1 MSGPMGLEFQ
11 VVVSHCVSSGDQ
23 TQILCKNSK
32 CSYPLSL
39 SPALNFFS
47 FFLTMLFR
55 LAYKVK
61 GFIMPSSYK
70 YHRTDQAGLRLEGV
84 LVCLFPKCWEYRLLC
99 TM

>member
-1 MSGPMGLEFQ
+1 
-11 VVVSHCVSSGDQ
+11 
-23 TQILCKNSK
+23 
-32 CSYPLSL
+32 
-39 SPALNFFS
+39 
-47 FFLTMLFR
+47 MLFR